1 MKNKFNDVVKK
12 ASVPIMTIATFTIT
26 ACSSSVNWTDASQG
40 VHDIVMALISFV
52 GSALGIITVWVLA
65 NLKDWL
71 NEWKKKKDAKASKEK
86 KDE

>member
-1 MKNKFNDVVKK
+1 MKNNINAIIKK
-12 ASVPIMTIATFTIT
+12 ISVPIMTIATLTTT
-26 ACSSSVNWTDASQG
+26 ACSSSVNWGDVSQG
-40 VHDIVMALISFV
+40 AHDIVMALISFV

-71 NEWKKKKDAKASKEK
+71 NEWKKKRDAKASEEK